1 MQTTTLYKELRLKEE
16 ISIDKIA
23 AELSISV
30 EDYVAIENGQLKINY
45 KQAGILGDL
54 FNIDPTLLIQI
65 SGSINYNIGTY
76 SRTIYAEKYV
86 ESDEKER

>member
-1 MQTTTLYKELRLKEE
+1 MQTTTLYKELRLKED
-16 ISIDKIA
+16 ISIDQIA

-30 EDYVAIENGQLKINY
+30 EDYLAIENGQLKINY

-54 FNIDPTLLIQI
+54 FNIDPTLLIQT

-76 SRTIYAEKYV
+76 SRTIYTDKYF
-86 ESDEKER
+86 ESQEKER